1 MRLRPLAAVA
11 ASVMVL
17 VPVVPA
23 WASAATGDLSQGAKQ
38 PVIVVLKDQHPDA
51 PVTKGDNSRR
61 QGLTRSDQQPLV
73 DQAKQT
79 GAADVKQFSVVNGF
93 SAKLTGAE
101 QQHLATDPRVQA
113 VYPDL
118 VVRKAQTPQT
128 TGQAPASAASPG
140 GGCPTDPAKPLLE
153 PEALQTTHVADDDA
167 SKPQAASLA
176 TGKGVKVAYIADGVD
191 IDNPDFKRADGSR
204 VFSDYQDFSGEG
216 TAAPGADGEAF
227 GDASAIAAQG
237 RQVYD
242 LADYTNA
249 ASQLPKGCTIRIRGV
264 APDASLVGLKAI
276 ASNGF
281 GTTSAIVQA
290 MDYAV
295 NVDKVDV
302 INESLGSNPYPD
314 NNTDPWSVANRAAIA
329 AGVTIVASSGDAG
342 VTGTVGNVASDPA
355 IIAAGAST
363 TFRSY
368 AELYPN
374 LPGFN
379 GTWTSGNISAISSG
393 GTTERGRVVDL
404 VAPGDLGW
412 ALCST
417 NTAVHRDCVNG
428 KGQPSPVE
436 SFGGTSMASPLIAGA
451 AALVIEAYER
461 AHHGVRPTP
470 QLVKQLLTSTATDN
484 LDPSDRQGAGQLNAY
499 EAVRAALSV
508 KDGNGSPAAQGE
520 NLVVTQTQ
528 LLAEGNPGQLQA
540 KDLTV
545 TNTGADAQ
553 TVSAHNRTLTRQV
566 TDEHTSVAIDGTS
579 TTAPT
584 WANAYGSK
592 YVYVTK
598 TFTVPAGVDHL
609 DASLAYP
616 PAGPRIVT
624 MWLLDPSGALTGYTL
639 PQGLAGYGHIDV
651 HSPKAG
657 NWTAVVSVRNAP
669 NSVKGTIPLE
679 FATSKYVTTGAVF
692 PSSLTLQ
699 PGQSGTFHVL
709 VSNPDNPGDLPAAV
723 QLNSSKGTQLA
734 VPLIL
739 RTKLPSWGGS
749 FTGTLTGGNGRAGGP
764 AQTNVYRFDVPRG
777 QRDLGLDVT
786 LGGDPNQVING
797 YLVSPDGQLLSAQ
810 NNVLSVDA
818 ANKPTGYGRSVQ
830 VYRRDPAPGA
840 WTFVVAA
847 ANPVAGTATSQ
858 KFAGSLRYN
867 VVDAK
872 VGTVPHTLPAGK
884 ATTIQLQVRNNGKA
898 ALSYFVDARST
909 QSDDL
914 QVLPLNQAANVPLPQ
929 FTATKFL
936 VPAETTSITSAASS
950 SEPIDLDLSTNIG
963 LPEAL
968 KRSGVGN
975 VAIASLSSPQL
986 TPGLWL
992 AQLNQ
997 IGPFQDPAKAN
1008 TANIGLTA
1016 HTQVFDPAVTSSTGN
1031 VWLGAVQ
1038 ANAPAATPLVL
1049 QPGQTGTISVTIT
1062 PTAAKGSKASGVLY
1076 LDDYSQFA
1084 SAGDSLKAF
1093 PYSYTVG

>member
-38 PVIVVLKDQHPDA
+38 PVIVVLKDQHPDT

-118 VVRKAQTPQT
+118 AVRKAETPKT
-128 TGQAPASAASPG
+128 VGQAAASG
-140 GGCPTDPAKPLLE
+140 TASGAGCPTDPAKPLLE

-167 SKPQAASLA
+167 SKLQAATLA
-176 TGKGVKVAYIADGVD
+176 TGKGVKVAYIADGID
-191 IDNPDFKRADGSR
+191 IDNPDLKRADGSR

-237 RQVYD
+237 RQTYD
-242 LADYTNA
+242 LSDWTNA
-249 ASQLPKGCTIRIRGV
+249 AAPLPKGCTIRIRGV

-290 MDYAV
+290 LDYAV

-329 AGVTIVASSGDAG
+329 AGVTIVASSGDSG

-368 AELYPN
+368 AELDSN
-374 LPGFN
+374 LPGFS
-379 GTWTSGNISAISSG
+379 GKWVSGNISAISSG

-412 ALCST
+412 ALCSPNPT
-417 NTAVHRDCVNG
+417 VHRDCVNG
-428 KGQPSPVE
+428 KGQPAPIE

-461 AHHGVRPTP
+461 SHHGVRPAP

-508 KDGNGSPAAQGE
+508 KDGNGSPAAQGN
-520 NLVVTQTQ
+520 NLVVNQTQ
-528 LLAEGNPGQLQA
+528 ILAEGNPGQLQA

-545 TNTGADAQ
+545 TNTGASTQ
-553 TVSAHNRTLTRQV
+553 TVSAHNRTLTKQV
-566 TDEHTSVAIDGTS
+566 SDEHTSVAIDGTS
-579 TTAPT
+579 TTVPT

-592 YVYVTK
+592 YVYVNK
-598 TFTVPAGVDHL
+598 TFTVPAGADHL

-624 MWLLDPSGALTGYTL
+624 MWLLDPSGTLTGYTI

-679 FATSKYVTTGAVF
+679 FATSKYVTTGTVF
-692 PSSLTLQ
+692 PSSLTLK

-709 VSNPDNPGDLPAAV
+709 ASNPDNPGDLPAAV
-723 QLNSSKGTQLA
+723 QLNSDKGTQLA

-749 FTGTLTGGNGRAGGP
+749 FTGTLTGGNGRPGGP

-786 LGGDPNQVING
+786 LAGDPNQVING

-810 NNVLSVDA
+810 NNVLTLDA
-818 ANKPTGYGRSVQ
+818 NGNPAGYGRSVQ
-830 VYRRDPAPGA
+830 VYRRDPAPGR
-840 WTFVVAA
+840 WTFVIAA

-858 KFAGSLRYN
+858 KFSGSLRYD

-872 VGTVPHTLPAGK
+872 VAVPHTLPAGK
-884 ATTIQLQVRNNGKA
+884 PTTVQLQVRNTGKA

-909 QSDDL
+909 KSDDL

-936 VPAETTSITSAASS
+936 VPTETTSLTSAASA
-950 SEPIDLDLSTNIG
+950 SEPIDLDLSTAIG
-963 LPEAL
+963 LPEVL

-975 VAIASLSSPQL
+975 VAIASLTSPQL

-1008 TANIGLTA
+1008 TANIGLVA

-1031 VWLGAVQ
+1031 AWLGTVQ

-1062 PTAAKGSKASGVLY
+1062 PTAAKGSTVSGVLY
-1076 LDDYSQFA
+1076 LDDYSAFA